1 MRTNSEC
8 VRNILTGGKNQV
20 LGVTIE
26 ISDDLTASLDEMEP
40 HEAVGMA
47 AESADRWNSLHIH
60 RSLLISVTSEEP
72 NIPRPGF
79 LPSYMENHLSKVA
92 VTVRKLTGLSLSETR
107 SSAFLLRPNYT
118 NIFSGLKTLDVQL
131 DQIHGAPLADILPDL
146 SVVGLFYS
154 LGWSFLNTTSV
165 HHSCWS
171 KAFPIL
177 PFPVFLYS
185 GWQDENL
192 TTCRHA
198 SSSIPTNTMLS
209 SLKQPCSQYA
219 TCSTML
225 RIPLQVSEDL

>member
-79 LPSYMENHLSKVA
+79 LPSYMENLSGFWVFEDSFRLPCPC
-92 VTVRKLTGLSLSETR
+92 VCFG
-107 SSAFLLRPNYT
+107 
-118 NIFSGLKTLDVQL
+118 ITL
-131 DQIHGAPLADILPDL
+131 
-146 SVVGLFYS
+146 
-154 LGWSFLNTTSV
+154 
-165 HHSCWS
+165 
-171 KAFPIL
+171 
-177 PFPVFLYS
+177 
-185 GWQDENL
+185 
-192 TTCRHA
+192 
-198 SSSIPTNTMLS
+198 
-209 SLKQPCSQYA
+209 
-219 TCSTML
+219 
-225 RIPLQVSEDL
+225 